1 MRFTIDQPDLVVAPG
16 LVVERYNRTL
26 RYDWLKEPLNNPAW
40 SAFQSEKPQIVW
52 CQPSDSS
59 HRYGRGWQR
68 ARCGFS
74 GETHT
79 GRAFAGAPP
88 RLGSLIWNNQTGLSQ
103 AEPEH
108 PAKAPSRPRR
118 VVQRFLNKFLAES
131 IHRAAA
137 PALPCLR
144 FGRSI
149 NYQLI
154 PVRLGICCKLLQP
167 LSVNTELIFAG
178 FPEYW
183 LKDRCP
189 CG

>member
-26 RYDWLKEPLNNPAW
+26 RYDWL
-40 SAFQSEKPQIVW
+40 
-52 CQPSDSS
+52 
-59 HRYGRGWQR
+59 
-68 ARCGFS
+68 
-74 GETHT
+74 
-79 GRAFAGAPP
+79 
-88 RLGSLIWNNQTGLSQ
+88 
-103 AEPEH
+103 
-108 PAKAPSRPRR
+108 
-118 VVQRFLNKFLAES
+118 NKFLAES
-131 IHRAAA
+131 IHRAVA

-183 LKDRCP
+183 LKDRCS